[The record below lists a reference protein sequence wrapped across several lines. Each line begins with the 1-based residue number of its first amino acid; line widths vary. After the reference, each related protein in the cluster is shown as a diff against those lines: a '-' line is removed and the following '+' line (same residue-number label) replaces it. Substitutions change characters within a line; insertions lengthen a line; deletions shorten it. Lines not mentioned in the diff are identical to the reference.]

1 MDKIADFMGKD
12 HDRLDG
18 IFKEFQTIKQ
28 SNLTGAKRL
37 FADFK
42 AGLERHII
50 WEEDILFPMFETR
63 TGMYDSGPT
72 AVMRMEHRQIK
83 GFLAQIQDAISS
95 GNTKTEEFENGLSE
109 VLTAHNNKEE
119 SILYPWI
126 DDSISEDERQQSL
139 LRMKNL
145 PSVG

>member
-1 MDKIADFMGKD
+1 MDKIADIMGKD

-18 IFKEFQTIKQ
+18 IFQEFRSTK
-28 SNLTGAKRL
+28 SNDFENARKL
-37 FADFK
+37 FSDFK
-42 AGLERHII
+42 TDLERHII
-50 WEEDILFPMFETR
+50 WEEDILFPMFESR

-83 GFLAQIQDAISS
+83 GFLEQIHNAISS
-95 GNTKTEEFENGLSE
+95 GNLKTEEFEKGLIE

-126 DDSISEDERQQSL
+126 DNSISEDERQQSL